1 MTDNKAIITVF
12 IEKHKGQ
19 LCLDA
24 GGELV
29 RLVEFYEDDV
39 DYYYKCQTL
48 SRVWS
53 DNGYVC
59 HSAVGW
65 MIPLKGKLSD
75 KEYEYLDNFFKLNW
89 KYTKAGL
96 EEGIING

>member
-1 MTDNKAIITVF
+1 MIDNRTEIIAF
-12 IEKHKGQ
+12 IEKHKGE

-29 RLVEFYEDDV
+29 RLVEFYEDEV

-48 SRVWS
+48 SATWHG
-53 DNGYVC
+53 DGYIC

-65 MIPLKGKLSD
+65 MIPLKAGLSE
-75 KEYEYLDNFFKLNW
+75 KEYGYLDNLFRLNW
-89 KYTKAGL
+89 PTHKEIK
-96 EEGIING
+96 